1 MTTPTFGPLDLVV
14 LGCTDESMP
23 TVVEDAV
30 AALAASSAVD
40 VVDLVEI
47 RKDSAGRVHI
57 HVVEDLPVADAFSTV
72 RLSSSGLAGDDD
84 LAAVAEGLDLGSCA
98 VVLVIEHTWARDL
111 VAAVRGSSAY
121 LLAAERVPAALVN
134 EIADAAATQA

>member
-1 MTTPTFGPLDLVV
+1 MTTPTFGPIDLVV

-23 TVVEDAV
+23 AVVEDAIT
-30 AALAASSAVD
+30 ALAATTAVD

-47 RKDSAGRVHI
+47 RKDADGEVHV
-57 HVVEDLPVADAFSTV
+57 HEVEDLPVASAFSTV
-72 RLSSSGLAGDDD
+72 RLTSSGLVGDDD

-98 VVLVIEHTWARDL
+98 VVLVVEHMWARDL

-134 EIADAAATQA
+134 EVADAAAQEG